1 MNTKEYKS
9 FLSECRE
16 CAGSG
21 DMGLSFDE
29 TSDLAHSVFVNPKQ
43 VNAKASELRERFL
56 DKIDENL
63 LIFERKFT
71 DNKGIVHWCVA
82 YDDFL
87 DSLFSLLRSK
97 KIKAVNTFSS
107 SFNSELG
114 LDSSLKE
121 EGISTLATDNA
132 CSIFEPA
139 LGVVNTGSL
148 FSVFDSA
155 YDMELVMCSKLKI
168 FILPINKFICNIAD
182 LELFSYILSI
192 YRDKVDYPFLSSV
205 FTPNYNTSDTE
216 VHVFLIDNGR
226 TNLLAMKEQ
235 RKALLCIDC
244 GACKRVC
251 PVYSVIGDK
260 PYNNVF
266 SGPFANVVLPFLE
279 NYDSYKHLSFNSVL
293 CGNCSRI
300 CPMNI
305 PLSDL
310 MIENRKFFFEKKIMD
325 WGDSLMV
332 SKLKNLFLSRKN
344 MNKSSW
350 SKKQKMRMVLP
361 GSALKTRRLPDFAK
375 ESFNVMKVKEED
387 MK

>member
-1 MNTKEYKS
+1 M
-9 FLSECRE
+9 
-16 CAGSG
+16 
-21 DMGLSFDE
+21 
-29 TSDLAHSVFVNPKQ
+29 
-43 VNAKASELRERFL
+43 
-56 DKIDENL
+56 
-63 LIFERKFT
+63 
-71 DNKGIVHWCVA
+71 
-82 YDDFL
+82 
-87 DSLFSLLRSK
+87 
-97 KIKAVNTFSS
+97 
-107 SFNSELG
+107 
-114 LDSSLKE
+114 
-121 EGISTLATDNA
+121 
-132 CSIFEPA
+132 
-139 LGVVNTGSL
+139 
-148 FSVFDSA
+148 
-155 YDMELVMCSKLKI
+155 
-168 FILPINKFICNIAD
+168 
-182 LELFSYILSI
+182 ELFSYILSI

-226 TNLLAMKEQ
+226 TNLLSMKEQ

-251 PVYSVIGDK
+251 PVYSIIGDK

-344 MNKSSW
+344 MNKSAW
-350 SKKQKMRMVLP
+350 SKKQRMKMLLP
-361 GSALKTRRLPDFAK
+361 SSALKTRRLPDFAK
-375 ESFNVMKVKEED
+375 ESFNVLKEKEED
-387 MK
+387 IK